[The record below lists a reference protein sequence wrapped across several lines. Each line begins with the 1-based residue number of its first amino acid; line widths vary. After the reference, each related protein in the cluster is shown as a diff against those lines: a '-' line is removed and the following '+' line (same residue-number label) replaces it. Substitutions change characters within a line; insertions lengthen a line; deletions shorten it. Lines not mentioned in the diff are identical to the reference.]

1 MYCQNI
7 IFFNILQYHV
17 LIRPTDK
24 PYDLQSMTQLLM
36 RLTKRIF
43 CWLYFASFAM
53 IAALPW
59 IQNLTVSGIVPPH
72 KYTLCWREMVSMVVG
87 FCEGHPPNKECGKWG
102 TTPPYI
108 ESQCRYLIAY
118 PNIEPHLSLLHLK
131 VKQKNLIEC
140 KMQNLKNSKS
150 HCASLQRITPAG
162 LRDQIVSCGGLYTL
176 WDRWEIFPCGVWWP
190 LRGDFSH
197 TLLHVTLHYIP
208 SLHITPL

>member
-1 MYCQNI
+1 
-7 IFFNILQYHV
+7 
-17 LIRPTDK
+17 
-24 PYDLQSMTQLLM
+24 
-36 RLTKRIF
+36 
-43 CWLYFASFAM
+43 M

-59 IQNLTVSGIVPPH
+59 IQNLAVLGIVPPH
-72 KYTLCWREMVSMVVG
+72 KYTLWWRGMVPMVVG
-87 FCEGHPPNKECGKWG
+87 ICECHPPNKECGKWG